1 VSAAP
6 LLEARGLSFAH
17 RGGGF
22 LLEIERFE
30 VTAGESVALVGPSG
44 CGKTTLLELL
54 VGLRLPQRGEIRFR
68 GAAAAMGS
76 DAARRRWRLESVGL
90 VFQDLQLVES
100 LDGLDN
106 IVLAYLLEPRMG
118 SLEEAKRRGADLADR
133 LGVGGLL
140 RRRIGRTSRGER
152 QRLAVCRALVSEP
165 PLVVADEPTASL
177 DAASAEIV
185 VEALLGHAGRPG
197 AALIMATHDREHL
210 PRFARVAEMP
220 SPRGTAP

>member
-1 VSAAP
+1 MSVPP

-22 LLEIERFE
+22 RLEMQRFA
-30 VTAGESVALVGPSG
+30 VGAGESVALVGPSG

-68 GAAAAMGS
+68 GAAAATGG
-76 DAARRRWRLESVGL
+76 DAARRRWRLGSVGL

-106 IVLAYLLEPRMG
+106 IVLAYLLEPRLG
-118 SLEEAKRRGADLADR
+118 SLEDAKRRAADLAGR

-152 QRLAVCRALVSEP
+152 QRLAVCRALVTEP
-165 PLVVADEPTASL
+165 PLLVADEPTASL

-185 VEALLGHAGRPG
+185 LAALLEHAGRPG
-197 AALIMATHDREHL
+197 SALIMATHDREHL
-210 PRFARVAEMP
+210 HRLARVVTMG
-220 SPRGTAP
+220 SPAGPPR